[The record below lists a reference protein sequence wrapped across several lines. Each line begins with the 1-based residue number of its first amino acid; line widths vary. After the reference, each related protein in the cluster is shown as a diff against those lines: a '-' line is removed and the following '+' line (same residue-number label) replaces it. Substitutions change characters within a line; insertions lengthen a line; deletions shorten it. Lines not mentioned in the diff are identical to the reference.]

1 MIDIDINNITIGQA
15 RQIAAALGNINP
27 AAAYAVAE
35 SRELGQHIVV
45 LDRGFVYVGNVTEL
59 HDRVIIKDAKNI
71 RVWGTT
77 NGLGEL
83 REGPLTATKLDLV
96 GEVIAYRAAIIH
108 LVPCKGF

>member
-1 MIDIDINNITIGQA
+1 MIDINNITIGQA
-15 RQIAAALGNINP
+15 REIANAFGNTNSAP
-27 AAAYAVAE
+27 ASTA

-59 HDRVIIKDAKNI
+59 PDRVFIKDAKNI

-77 NGLGEL
+77 KGLGEL
-83 REGPLTATKLDLV
+83 REGPLTGTKLDAV

>member
-1 MIDIDINNITIGQA
+1 MIDINNITIGQA
-15 RQIAAALGNINP
+15 RQIASAFGTINLTP
-27 AAAYAVAE
+27 TVME

-59 HDRVIIKDAKNI
+59 PDRVVIKDAKNI

-77 NGLGEL
+77 KGLGEL
-83 REGPLTATKLDLV
+83 REGPVSGTKTDVV